1 MSVEK
6 IISDF
11 KQKKF
16 KPFYWLEGEEPFF
29 IDEVMHYAEHHI
41 LSEAEASFNLS
52 VFYGRDAH
60 WVDIMNTC
68 RKYPMNADLQVVL
81 LKEAQHMK
89 DLEKLEPYFE
99 NPLKTTVFVV
109 SYKDKKVDGRSKLS
123 KTLKQKGELV
133 TTKKIYD
140 NQLPDWASNLIQQHG
155 LTIQQKA
162 LFLLIDHIGNDL
174 SRIKNEIE
182 KMAVNLNGR
191 KNITEEDIETYIGI
205 SKEFNVFELQDAL
218 GKKNTPKAIR
228 ILQYFESNPK
238 AAPVP
243 MMLPALY
250 NFFSKVYMIF
260 GIDNKD
266 ERSIATSIGVN
277 PYYIKDYLQ
286 SSRNYGQQGIEKILL
301 LLHQYNLRSVG
312 VNNSNTSDA
321 GLIKELVMK
330 MIA

>member
-1 MSVEK
+1 M
-6 IISDF
+6 
-11 KQKKF
+11 
-16 KPFYWLEGEEPFF
+16 
-29 IDEVMHYAEHHI
+29 
-41 LSEAEASFNLS
+41 
-52 VFYGRDAH
+52 
-60 WVDIMNTC
+60 
-68 RKYPMNADLQVVL
+68 
-81 LKEAQHMK
+81 
-89 DLEKLEPYFE
+89 
-99 NPLKTTVFVV
+99 
-109 SYKDKKVDGRSKLS
+109 
-123 KTLKQKGELV
+123 
-133 TTKKIYD
+133 
-140 NQLPDWASNLIQQHG
+140 
-155 LTIQQKA
+155 
-162 LFLLIDHIGNDL
+162 
-174 SRIKNEIE
+174 
-182 KMAVNLNGR
+182 
-191 KNITEEDIETYIGI
+191 
-205 SKEFNVFELQDAL
+205 QDAL

-238 AAPVP
+238 APPVP

-286 SSRNYGQQGIEKILL
+286 SSKNYGQQGIEKILL

>member
-29 IDEVMHYAEHHI
+29 IDEVMHFAEHHI

-191 KNITEEDIETYIGI
+191 KNVTEEDIETYIGI